1 MDGLYWKT
9 LLKWMIW
16 GYHYFWK
23 HPNVA
28 FWFLLP
34 KTPLSVLAKR
44 VHRRLDHRWLD
55 RLGGMYEASRNRLL
69 AEVGGHSG
77 DLPGGGWMW
86 GWGLGRNHVLP
97 WRSRKENLRPL
108 DDLERF
114 AKENAFYA
122 NERQEIIL
130 WERVPTTTLKKYSN
144 GVLLENVVV
153 FSFSWLITHDSIV
166 IWLFAEPWR
175 CEEHYDHINLDVQAF
190 TRELI
195 GTKHTFPLKPN
206 KTYRPFWGRSK
217 HCKSTIILMDTVFL
231 KVMHC
236 LGWNLINSWS
246 FSAPCRVH
254 LCWGSSIPTL

>member
-9 LLKWMIW
+9 LSKWMIW

-28 FWFLLP
+28 FLIPPPP
-34 KTPLSVLAKR
+34 KTTPKGSPGQTGPPTAGPSVT
-44 VHRRLDHRWLD
+44 D

-69 AEVGGHSG
+69 AEVGGRSG

-114 AKENAFYA
+114 AKENASYA

-166 IWLFAEPWR
+166 I
-175 CEEHYDHINLDVQAF
+175 
-190 TRELI
+190 
-195 GTKHTFPLKPN
+195 
-206 KTYRPFWGRSK
+206 
-217 HCKSTIILMDTVFL
+217 
-231 KVMHC
+231 
-236 LGWNLINSWS
+236 
-246 FSAPCRVH
+246 
-254 LCWGSSIPTL
+254 